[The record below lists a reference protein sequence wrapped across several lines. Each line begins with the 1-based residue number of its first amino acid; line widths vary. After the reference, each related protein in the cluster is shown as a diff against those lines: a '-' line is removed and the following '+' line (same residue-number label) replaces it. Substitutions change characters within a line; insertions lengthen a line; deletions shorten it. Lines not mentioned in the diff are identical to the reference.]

1 MGRRKAAGQD
11 ATAIGRLELAS
22 RSVRLLQPGHEVV
35 GDIMRT
41 VEEIQPMTL
50 VGGDLRREL
59 RGGGGAKLVLR
70 AWPKRLDDDAALP
83 ILPTAVNRPA

>member
-1 MGRRKAAGQD
+1 
-11 ATAIGRLELAS
+11 
-22 RSVRLLQPGHEVV
+22 
-35 GDIMRT
+35 MRT